1 MNTHTS
7 VSSVSAEPEGTWT
20 KVGKGGR
27 AVAFPPEAASAF
39 SSSRRGARTERD
51 DRPSRAEF
59 PSDAAS
65 AFGKKTSRPPMVAR
79 DSRAEFDHAAASAFG
94 SHRETRRDSDRG
106 RPSEFDA
113 AAAAAFGGGSRRR
126 DEGRRE
132 GDSRKE
138 GDGGFPSA
146 FGKKK
151 SVFGMAADIG
161 FAEGG
166 DSGSYG
172 MSALARKRAEVA
184 RTKAEAP
191 KSYDELFPV
200 LGAPA
205 AAPVAAAAASAKPVM
220 RSFADIM
227 RERAAAEA
235 AEEERRATEEAEDA
249 KLRYSDEMERA
260 RLRRLHAARYAYST
274 GNYVTSEED
283 SAMDVAYA
291 PGNDLEYDAYGAS
304 YNGPERPVPAV
315 EESSTDEEENA
326 DDDAY

>member
-1 MNTHTS
+1 MNSHTV
-7 VSSVSAEPEGTWT
+7 VSSVSAEPDATWT

-27 AVAFPPEAASAF
+27 AVAFPPDAASAF
-39 SSSRRGARTERD
+39 SSSRRGGRAERD

-59 PSDAAS
+59 PSDAAA
-65 AFGKKTSRPPMVAR
+65 AFGKKTSRPPTVAR

-113 AAAAAFGGGSRRR
+113 AAAAAFGGGSR
-126 DEGRRE
+126 RRE

-184 RTKAEAP
+184 RAKAEAP
-191 KSYDELFPV
+191 KSYDEMFPV

-205 AAPVAAAAASAKPVM
+205 AAPAAASAKPAM

-235 AEEERRATEEAEDA
+235 EEEERRAAEMAEDA
-249 KLRYSDEMERA
+249 KLRHYDEMERA
-260 RLRRLHAARYAYST
+260 RLRRLHAARYAYSNS
-274 GNYVTSEED
+274 NYVTSEED
-283 SAMDVAYA
+283 SAMEVAYA

-304 YNGPERPVPAV
+304 YSGPDRPVPTV
-315 EESSTDEEENA
+315 EESSTDEEETA